1 MASPVYLLSGGDGSG
16 GDGSDGGGGGDG
28 DGGGG
33 GCRKLYPCI
42 THRRG
47 ERSGPRMHAGHSCS
61 AAALTPALALQT
73 VRPVTT
79 LSIFNNV
86 IMSSARRP
94 HRPYLDGW
102 QPGLR
107 PLLLIFKTLR
117 ILLQD
122 TRLAVTATIVL
133 WAVVCSGGAGP
144 GFYCEI
150 TWPPPPRPRL
160 GCRPETRCRR
170 LVTRWMLGLGMVTH

>member
-1 MASPVYLLSGGDGSG
+1 MVVVVVVVGVESCILASRIAGVRGAGR
-16 GDGSDGGGGGDG
+16 
-28 DGGGG
+28 
-33 GCRKLYPCI
+33 GCMQATAAVLQCCS
-42 THRRG
+42 THTR
-47 ERSGPRMHAGHSCS
+47 PR
-61 AAALTPALALQT
+61 PADWGL
-73 VRPVTT
+73 VTT

-86 IMSSARRP
+86 IMSSAHIWTAGTTCRP
-94 HRPYLDGW
+94 P
-102 QPGLR
+102 PGLR

-133 WAVVCSGGAGP
+133 WAVVCSGGAGL

-150 TWPPPPRPRL
+150 TSPPPRPRL